1 VDLFSEG
8 FDTLVTQKTSC
19 YNQALFSSNIGIDM
33 LTETVTFVKE
43 NASKLNVDEPLLVTQ
58 NGKAKYVVQSFE
70 DYQYQQDSIA
80 LLKLVNLAEKSST
93 KEELSINDAFDI
105 D

>member
-1 VDLFSEG
+1 
-8 FDTLVTQKTSC
+8 
-19 YNQALFSSNIGIDM
+19 M

-58 NGKAKYVVQSFE
+58 NGKAKYVIQGFE

-93 KEELSINDAFDI
+93 KEALSINDAFDI

>member
-1 VDLFSEG
+1 MLNLTKPLDS
-8 FDTLVTQKTSC
+8 TTKKTPC
-19 YNQALFSSNIGIDM
+19 YNHALFRLNIGVEM
-33 LTETVTFVKE
+33 QTETVTFVKE
-43 NASKLNVDEPLLVTQ
+43 NANKLNVDEPLLVTQ

-80 LLKLVNLAEKSST
+80 LLKMVNLAEKSLT
-93 KEELSINDAFDI
+93 TEELSIDDAFDI

>member
-1 VDLFSEG
+1 
-8 FDTLVTQKTSC
+8 
-19 YNQALFSSNIGIDM
+19 M

-58 NGKAKYVVQSFE
+58 NGKAKYVIQGFE

-80 LLKLVNLAEKSST
+80 LLKLVNLAEKSSI
-93 KEELSINDAFDI
+93 KEALSINDAFDI